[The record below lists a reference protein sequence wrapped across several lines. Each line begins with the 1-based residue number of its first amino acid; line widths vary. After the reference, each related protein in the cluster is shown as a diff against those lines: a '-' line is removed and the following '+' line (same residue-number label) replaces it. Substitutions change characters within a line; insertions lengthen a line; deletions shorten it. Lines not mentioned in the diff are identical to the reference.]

1 MSTRLQATFFIEDP
15 MSTRY
20 LLAGM
25 VAAMLIAQLGCSF
38 QSKESSADSG
48 PRKARVV
55 TVAQSAPADF
65 IGTDNV
71 VLQKAADSL
80 HRGDTLEIGAGTYAM
95 DNSLFIP
102 SGVTVRGKPGQ
113 TILRKNAGV
122 ESLLAE
128 DGDYGESQLRVAEPQ
143 RFRPGMGISV
153 TDKLLNSGWDISV
166 STITS
171 IEGNLLRID
180 PMTLRDYNAEE
191 QQAAVRNTFPILCA
205 IETDGVVF
213 EDLIVDGNK
222 AENAYIDGCRG
233 GAIYLYRSKNAV
245 VRNCVA
251 RNYNGDGISFQI
263 TDNVQVL
270 NSESHGHTGY
280 GVHPGTGSPH
290 ATVKSCRIHDNGQ
303 VGLFLCWRV
312 RDGHFEDNRI
322 ENNGKYGISIGHKD
336 TDNVF
341 VNNTVAGNGFSGVY
355 FRKETF
361 KNSGHRNSFSGNKIL
376 NNGSAQ
382 EGYGFYIEPL
392 AGDLVISKNQITD
405 TRSGKERTQRYGI
418 YKAAGVGKVKV
429 EGNEM
434 QGHVEKD
441 FFEVSQKR

>member
-1 MSTRLQATFFIEDP
+1 
-15 MSTRY
+15 
-20 LLAGM
+20 
-25 VAAMLIAQLGCSF
+25 
-38 QSKESSADSG
+38 
-48 PRKARVV
+48 
-55 TVAQSAPADF
+55 
-65 IGTDNV
+65 
-71 VLQKAADSL
+71 
-80 HRGDTLEIGAGTYAM
+80 
-95 DNSLFIP
+95 
-102 SGVTVRGKPGQ
+102 
-113 TILRKNAGV
+113 
-122 ESLLAE
+122 
-128 DGDYGESQLRVAEPQ
+128 
-143 RFRPGMGISV
+143 MGISV
-153 TDKLLNSGWDISV
+153 TDKLLNSGWDLSV
-166 STITS
+166 STIKS
-171 IEGNLLRID
+171 IEGNLLHID

-191 QQAAVRNTFPILCA
+191 QKAVVRNTFPILCA

-290 ATVKSCRIHDNGQ
+290 AAVKGCRIHDNGQ

-312 RDGHFEDNRI
+312 RDGRFEDNRI

-341 VNNTVAGNGFSGVY
+341 VNNTIASNGFSGVY

-361 KNSGHRNSFSGNKIL
+361 KNSGHRNTFSNNKVL
-376 NNGSAQ
+376 NNGSAK

-405 TRSGKERTQRYGI
+405 TRSGKERTQRYGV
-418 YKAAGVGKVKV
+418 YKTTGVGKVKV
-429 EGNEM
+429 EDNQME
-434 QGHVEKD
+434 GHVEKD
-441 FFEVSQKR
+441 VFEVSQKR

>member
-1 MSTRLQATFFIEDP
+1 M
-15 MSTRY
+15 
-20 LLAGM
+20 
-25 VAAMLIAQLGCSF
+25 
-38 QSKESSADSG
+38 
-48 PRKARVV
+48 
-55 TVAQSAPADF
+55 
-65 IGTDNV
+65 
-71 VLQKAADSL
+71 QKAADSL
-80 HRGDTLEIGAGTYAM
+80 QPGDTLEIGPGTYAM

-102 SGVTVRGKPGQ
+102 SGVTVRGKAGQ
-113 TILRKNAGV
+113 TILRKSAGV

-128 DGDYGESQLRVAEPQ
+128 DGDYGESQLRVTEPQ

-153 TDKLLNSGWDISV
+153 TDKVLNSGWDISV
-166 STITS
+166 TTIKS

-191 QQAAVRNTFPILCA
+191 QQAAVRNIFPILCA

-270 NSESHGHTGY
+270 NSESYGHAGY

-290 ATVKSCRIHDNGQ
+290 ATVKGCRIHDNGQ

-312 RDGHFEDNRI
+312 RDGRFEDNRI

-341 VNNTVAGNGFSGVY
+341 LNNTVAGNGFSGVY

-376 NNGSAQ
+376 NNGSAK

-405 TRSGKERTQRYGI
+405 TRSGKERTQRYGV
-418 YKAAGVGKVKV
+418 YKAAGVGNVKV
-429 EGNEM
+429 EDNQME
-434 QGHVEKD
+434 GHVEKD
-441 FFEVSQKR
+441 VFEVSQKR